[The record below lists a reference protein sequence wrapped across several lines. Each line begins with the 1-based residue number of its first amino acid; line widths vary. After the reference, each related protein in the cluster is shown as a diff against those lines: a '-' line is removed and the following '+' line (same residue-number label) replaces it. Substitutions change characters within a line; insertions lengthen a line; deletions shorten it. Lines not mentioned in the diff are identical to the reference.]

1 MDNKIKPAFDMDHA
15 LEVTDDDT
23 EFLKELIEIFNAD
36 FPERLEQISLAIKEK
51 DFKAIDET
59 AHSLKGSSGNL
70 GLTRVYELSWKLEKM
85 GKAKNMEG
93 ANKTFKQLEE
103 ELERFKNFVSK
114 PGWEKK

>member
-1 MDNKIKPAFDMDHA
+1 MDNMIKPAFDMDHA
-15 LEVTDDDT
+15 REVTDGDM
-23 EFLKELIEIFNAD
+23 EFLNELIEIFKAD
-36 FPERLEQISLAIKEK
+36 YSEKLAGIFRAIEEK
-51 DFKAIDET
+51 DFKALDES

-70 GLTRVYELSWKLEKM
+70 GLTSVYELSYKLEKM
-85 GKAKNMEG
+85 GKAKNIEG

>member
-1 MDNKIKPAFDMDHA
+1 MDNKIKPAVDMDHA
-15 LEVTDDDT
+15 REITDGDM
-23 EFLKELIEIFNAD
+23 EFLKELIEIFKAD
-36 FPERLEQISLAIKEK
+36 FSEKLAEISRAIKEK
-51 DFKAIDET
+51 DFNALDEA

-70 GLTRVYELSWKLEKM
+70 GLTRVYEFSYKLEKM
-85 GKAKNMEG
+85 GKEENIEG